1 MQICIAA
8 MRRLPHEFAGPK
20 PVPAAMT
27 WMAAP
32 APATV
37 AAPPAASFGPMSTP
51 RLSGGLI
58 LILGALTAFAPLSID
73 MYLPGLPTLERA
85 FGATAASVQLTV
97 SAFLVGIAIGQAL
110 YGPLS
115 DRFGRKPPLYAGVA
129 LYVAASVAC
138 AQAPSVEAMIGL
150 RFLQAFGGCAGI
162 VIARAI
168 VRDLVEGADAARAF
182 STLILVMGVAP
193 ILAPLLGG
201 YVLQWLG
208 WQAIFW
214 ALALFGLAC
223 LVAVATRVPETR
235 PQERRTTGGVVS
247 AIVVYARL
255 IGDRSF
261 IGYALTS
268 GLALAGMF
276 VYITTSPHLF
286 IDVFGLSTQAY
297 GWMFGTNA
305 AGFIAVSQLN
315 RLLLNRFSMYRV
327 LAWAVRLNLAAALV
341 LLLVAVTGF
350 DGLWAVLVPLFLAI
364 ASLGILMPNAVAA
377 ALAGQAV
384 HAGSASALIGT
395 IQFVLGATSGAVA
408 AALHSNSA
416 LAMAV
421 AIAGSSAVAF
431 VTHARLTPR

>member
-1 MQICIAA
+1 
-8 MRRLPHEFAGPK
+8 
-20 PVPAAMT
+20 
-27 WMAAP
+27 
-32 APATV
+32 
-37 AAPPAASFGPMSTP
+37 MSTP
-51 RLSGGLI
+51 RLTGGLI
-58 LILGALTAFAPLSID
+58 IVLGALTAFAPLSID
-73 MYLPGLPTLERA
+73 MYLPSLPTLERT
-85 FGATAASVQLTV
+85 FGAPAASVQLTV
-97 SAFLVGIAIGQAL
+97 SAFLIGIAIGQAF

-115 DRFGRKPPLYAGVA
+115 DRFGRKPPLYGGLI
-129 LYVAASVAC
+129 LYTVASVAC
-138 AQAPSVEAMIGL
+138 AHAPTVETMIAL
-150 RFLQAFGGCAGI
+150 RFLQAAGGCAGI

-168 VRDLVEGADAARAF
+168 VRDLVEGVAAARAF

-208 WQAIFW
+208 WRAIFW

-223 LVAVATRVPETR
+223 LAAVATRVPETR
-235 PQERRTTGGVVS
+235 PPAQRTTGGVVS

-255 IGDRSF
+255 LGDRSF

-297 GWMFGTNA
+297 GWMFGCNA

-315 RLLLNRFSMYRV
+315 RLLLSRFSMHRL
-327 LAWAVRLNLAAALV
+327 LAWGVRLNFAAALV
-341 LLLVAVTGF
+341 LLASAFSGF
-350 DGLWAVLVPLFLAI
+350 DGLAAILVPLFVAI

-377 ALAGQAV
+377 ALTSHAV

-395 IQFVLGATSGAVA
+395 IQFVLGAAAGAVA
-408 AALHSNSA
+408 AALHSESA
-416 LAMAV
+416 VAMAA
-421 AIAGSSAVAF
+421 AIAGSSTVAL
-431 VTHARLTPR
+431 VVHALLTRR

>member
-1 MQICIAA
+1 
-8 MRRLPHEFAGPK
+8 
-20 PVPAAMT
+20 
-27 WMAAP
+27 
-32 APATV
+32 
-37 AAPPAASFGPMSTP
+37 MSAP
-51 RLSGGLI
+51 RLTGGLI
-58 LILGALTAFAPLSID
+58 IVLGALTAFAPLSID
-73 MYLPGLPTLERA
+73 MYLPSLPTLERA
-85 FGATAASVQLTV
+85 FAAPAASVQLTL
-97 SAFLVGIAIGQAL
+97 SAFLAGIAIGQAF

-115 DRFGRKPPLYAGVA
+115 DRFGRKPPLYAGLV

-138 AQAPSVEAMIGL
+138 AQAPNVEAMIVL
-150 RFLQAFGGCAGI
+150 RFLQAAGGCAGI

-168 VRDLVEGADAARAF
+168 VRDLVEGVDAARAF

-193 ILAPLLGG
+193 ILAPLFGG
-201 YVLQWLG
+201 YVLVWLG

-235 PQERRTTGGVVS
+235 PPERRTTGGVVS

-255 IGDRSF
+255 VADRQF
-261 IGYALTS
+261 LGYSLTS

-297 GWMFGTNA
+297 GWLFGSNA

-315 RLLLNRFSMYRV
+315 RLLLNRFGMYRV
-327 LAWAVRLNLAAALV
+327 LAWGVRLNVAAALV
-341 LLLVAVTGF
+341 LLVVALSGF
-350 DGLWAVLVPLFLAI
+350 DGLAAILVPLFVAI

-377 ALAGQAV
+377 ALAGHAV

-395 IQFVLGATSGAVA
+395 TQFVLGATAGAIA
-408 AALHSNSA
+408 AGLHSESA

-421 AIAGSSAVAF
+421 AIAGSSAAGF
-431 VTHARLTPR
+431 AAHSLLTRR

>member
-1 MQICIAA
+1 
-8 MRRLPHEFAGPK
+8 
-20 PVPAAMT
+20 
-27 WMAAP
+27 
-32 APATV
+32 
-37 AAPPAASFGPMSTP
+37 MSEP
-51 RLSGGLI
+51 RLTGGLI

-73 MYLPGLPTLERA
+73 MYLPSLPTLERA
-85 FGATAASVQLTV
+85 FAAPAASVQLTL
-97 SAFLVGIAIGQAL
+97 SSFLAGIAIGQAF

-115 DRFGRKPPLYAGVA
+115 DRFGRKPPLYAGLS
-129 LYVAASVAC
+129 LYVAASIAC
-138 AQAPSVEAMIGL
+138 AHAPSVDAMIVL
-150 RFLQAFGGCAGI
+150 RFVQAASGCAGI

-168 VRDLVEGADAARAF
+168 VRDLVEGIEAARAF

-214 ALALFGLAC
+214 ILALFGLAC

-235 PQERRTTGGVVS
+235 PQARRTTGGVVS

-255 IGDRSF
+255 IADRSF

-297 GWMFGTNA
+297 GWLFGINA

-315 RLLLNRFSMYRV
+315 RLLLGRFGMYRV
-327 LAWAVRLNLAAALV
+327 LAWGVRLNLTAAVA
-341 LLLVAVTGF
+341 LLLVAVIGF
-350 DGLWAVLVPLFLAI
+350 DGLTAILAPLFVAI

-395 IQFVLGATSGAVA
+395 TQFVLGAAAGAIA
-408 AALHSNSA
+408 AGLHSESA

-421 AIAGSSAVAF
+421 AIAGSSAAAF
-431 VTHARLTPR
+431 ATHSLLARPA